1 MVRGIRGAIT
11 IENNTEQEITE
22 ASTELCQVLIQQ
34 NQIDPETVAQVLFT
48 VTEDVTAAFPAKVLR
63 EFPGWSFV
71 PVVCAQ
77 EIPVPGSLPLCIR
90 VLLTVNT
97 EVKQDEIEHAYLRDA
112 IKLRPDL
119 TLTNDR

>member
-11 IENNTEQEITE
+11 IKSNNEKDVLE
-22 ASTELCQVLIQQ
+22 ASKELVQVLISS
-34 NQIDPETVAQVLFT
+34 NRIEPENVAQVLFT

-63 EFPGWSFV
+63 EFEGWSYV

-97 EVKQDEIEHAYLRDA
+97 DVKQKEVKHAYLRDA
-112 IKLRPDL
+112 VKLRPDL
-119 TLTNDR
+119 TLTNE

>member
-11 IENNTEQEITE
+11 IEANTEKDITE
-22 ASTELCQVLIQQ
+22 ASSELIQVLIDQ
-34 NQIDPETVAQVLFT
+34 NQIDPNTVAQVLFT
-48 VTEDVTAAFPAKVLR
+48 VTEDITAAFPAKVLR

-77 EIPVPGSLPLCIR
+77 EIPVSGGLPLCIR

-97 EVKQDEIEHAYLRDA
+97 EIKQDQIAHAYLRDA

-119 TLTNDR
+119 TLTND

>member
-11 IENNTEQEITE
+11 IDANTDKEITE
-22 ASTELCQVLIQQ
+22 ASSELIQVLIEQ
-34 NQIDPETVAQVLFT
+34 NQIDPDTVAQVLFT

-63 EFPGWSFV
+63 EFPGWSLV

-77 EIPVPGSLPLCIR
+77 EIPVPGSLPMCIR
-90 VLLTVNT
+90 VLITVNT
-97 EVKQDEIEHAYLRDA
+97 EVKQDQIAHAYLRDA

-119 TLTNDR
+119 TLTNGQ

>member
-1 MVRGIRGAIT
+1 LVRGIRGAIT